1 MKNLP
6 LFWYRISEGKGNF
19 GDELGYYIVSKL
31 SGLNVERV
39 LIPSEGL
46 DYIIRSLDAL
56 YKKKLSLSDVPQ
68 LVRQFFL
75 SEYYATAG
83 SILSMV
89 KGKRVKIW
97 GSGVIKTDA
106 EVDVKHVYAVRG
118 EITKKRL
125 GELGIDAPE
134 IYGDPALL
142 LPVLFRSDSK
152 KDTDLGLIPHY
163 THGQLFQRFF
173 TNPTNTK
180 EPSPS
185 DFAPKKPGIS
195 ANLIELLGSIEPTI
209 RNITRCKATVST
221 SLHGLIVSHA
231 YGIPSLWVK
240 IAGNDLYGD
249 DCKFYD
255 YFSSVDITP
264 YEPLT
269 LREEKL
275 QSFHNKEDL
284 AHFFL
289 AEMNHRA
296 GILLPQKKL
305 TEIQANLLT
314 SAPFYVQKRWTDPLV
329 SPSPAPLFS
338 G

>member
-6 LFWYRISEGKGNF
+6 LFWYRIYEGKGNF

-46 DYIIRSLDAL
+46 DYIFRSLDAL

-89 KGKRVKIW
+89 KGKNVKIW

-142 LPVLFRSDSK
+142 LPVLFQSDSQ

-173 TNPTNTK
+173 ANPTK
-180 EPSPS
+180 LSSPS
-185 DFAPKKPGIS
+185 DFAPKKTGIS
-195 ANLIELLGSIEPTI
+195 TNLIELLGSIEPTI
-209 RNITRCKATVST
+209 RAITRCEATVST

-269 LREEKL
+269 LSDKML
-275 QSFHNKEDL
+275 QSVHNKEDL

-289 AEMNHRA
+289 NEMNQRA
-296 GILLPQKKL
+296 GTLLPQKKL
-305 TEIQANLLT
+305 SEIQVNLLK
-314 SAPFYVQKRWTDPLV
+314 SAPFYVQKRWTDSLLSTSVPPPLV
-329 SPSPAPLFS
+329 S